1 VALDLHPLVY
11 VVIQGGGS
19 FGRALSLCQ
28 KLRQAGVSCELGQE
42 GKSLNS
48 QMRSAGASGAVYAV
62 LVGADIVQVGLK
74 NLTSGEQEQV
84 GETDLLRRVKPA
96 TA

>member
-1 VALDLHPLVY
+1 
-11 VVIQGGGS
+11 
-19 FGRALSLCQ
+19 
-28 KLRQAGVSCELGQE
+28 
-42 GKSLNS
+42 
-48 QMRSAGASGAVYAV
+48 MRSAGASGAVYAV